1 MVYIDTHAH
10 LDWNSFDSD
19 REQLVKDMKSNNVIA
34 LTNTINYKN
43 YMYTK
48 GLFESNSDVVKVCPG
63 LYPEDAQNISD
74 EDFEEYLGI
83 IKQEKDKFVLIGE
96 VGLDKKYGDTEELF
110 AKQVSRFRRIIELAI
125 ELDKPLSIHTRKAE
139 IEVLNILR
147 EYVEKYKFTKFILH
161 CFSGKK
167 RLISEIKE
175 LKIYCSIPLIV
186 LNTQS
191 FRMLVEEMP
200 ISKLLAETD
209 SPFLNPSKERN
220 SSLNIPRVYEEIANI
235 KGLDKIE
242 IENIIY
248 RNYVKLIM

>member
-10 LDWNSFDSD
+10 LDWKSFDSD
-19 REQLVKDMKSNNVIA
+19 REQLVEEMKAKNIVT

-43 YMYTK
+43 YLSTQK
-48 GLFESNSDVVKVCPG
+48 LFENYKEVVKVCPG
-63 LYPEDAQNISD
+63 LYPEDAQKISD
-74 EDFEEYLGI
+74 EDFDAYLRF
-83 IKQEKDKFVLIGE
+83 IKKEKDKFVLIGE
-96 VGLDKKYGDTEELF
+96 VGLDKKYGDSEELF
-110 AKQVSRFRRIIELAI
+110 EKQVKRFRQIIELAI

-147 EYVEKYKFTKFILH
+147 EYVEKFNFSKFILH

-167 RLISEIKE
+167 KLIKEIKE

-191 FRMLVEEMP
+191 FKILVEELP

-220 SSLNIPRVYEEIANI
+220 SPLNIPQIYGEIANI

-248 RNYVKLIM
+248 RNYLKLVT